1 MRLVIAGCEYSGT
14 STLTFAIDDWM
25 YETMGVRFPLIHDHW
40 KLPHTSGHPQ
50 ADMTEDERRQ
60 VLALS
65 AELKEMT
72 QRHSLYYHIQAN
84 SWNGPDWM
92 SIGLHIDDGVYGPMY
107 YGYGGD
113 GEPHDRKVVSQQ
125 VESSILRF
133 APDIV
138 LVHVAASPETI
149 VNRMEENPHHHSP
162 VKAEDVPELLERYEE
177 AVSRSLF
184 RHKIKLDTSES
195 TVAESVAEFAKKIE
209 PHLTEEDRS
218 RILTHRIWR

>member
-50 ADMTEDERRQ
+50 PDMTEDERRQ
-60 VLALS
+60 ILALS
-65 AELKEMT
+65 PELKEMT

-133 APDIV
+133 APDTV
-138 LVHVAASPETI
+138 LVHVAASPEAI
-149 VNRMEENPHHHSP
+149 LHRMEENPHEHSP
-162 VKAEDVPELLERYEE
+162 VKSEDVHELLKRYEE
-177 AVSRSLF
+177 ASARSLF
-184 RHKIKLDTSES
+184 RRKIKLDTSES